1 MITLK
6 VVRFLTSTVKVVTS
20 LKFKLRA
27 MLAFRGSND
36 IIVAPDPDV
45 SLSSMAVFT
54 PLV

>member
-6 VVRFLTSTVKVVTS
+6 VVRFLTPTVKVVTI

-27 MLAFRGSND
+27 MLAFRGSNV
-36 IIVAPDPDV
+36 IMVAPHPDV
-45 SLSSMAVFT
+45 SLSSMAVLT